1 MVAATDDNT
10 FTSSNLASGTNRALD
25 ATLYVVWALFWLLM
39 ILIAVQDAM
48 HDAGTRW
55 WEPVVWEGS
64 SCLFAT
70 IWMVIQRRA
79 GARYDVYLDRPARWV
94 AHHLKWLPLIV
105 ATFLVCVYLVRHGI
119 YALAGSEYR
128 HDPWAH
134 VIVYE
139 TIKIGLFFG
148 LWLGIF
154 FGFSSYHRWQEERRQ
169 LLLLQKSLSDA
180 QLAQLKA
187 QLRPH
192 LFFNVLNTIS
202 ALMHIDVERAD
213 RLVARLG
220 DLLRTTLQSGDRDV
234 TSLGEELR
242 LLRLYADVMQERFA
256 DRVSLEWHVEEGSEV
271 AAIPALL
278 LQPFLENA
286 FKHGVEV
293 SRDHVRIDIAT
304 RKLNDSLFLCVRNSG
319 GRLASSV
326 SGIGVR
332 NSRERLRMLF
342 GEQTSIELSQHGEYV
357 EARIQLPWR
366 RYVE

>member
-1 MVAATDDNT
+1 MVAATDNT
-10 FTSSNLASGTNRALD
+10 FASVDISSGTNRALD

-39 ILIAVQDAM
+39 ILIAVQDTAL
-48 HDAGTRW
+48 DAETSW

-79 GARYDVYLDRPARWV
+79 GERYDVYLDRPGRWI
-94 AHHLKWLPLIV
+94 AQHLKWLPLII

-119 YALAGSEYR
+119 YALAGREYR
-128 HDPWAH
+128 HDPWAY

-139 TIKIGLFFG
+139 TVKIGLFFG

-169 LLLLQKSLSDA
+169 LVLLQKSLADA
-180 QLAQLKA
+180 QLSQLKA

-213 RLVARLG
+213 RLLARLG

-242 LLRLYADVMQERFA
+242 LLKLYADVMQERFA
-256 DRVSLEWHVEEGSEV
+256 DRVSLEWHVQEGNEI

-293 SRDHVRIDIAT
+293 SREHVRIDVAV
-304 RKLNDSLFLCVRNSG
+304 RRQGDRLLLCIRNSG
-319 GRLASSV
+319 GRLESSLG
-326 SGIGVR
+326 GIGVR

-342 GEQTSIELSQHGEYV
+342 GDQTSIELSQQGEYV

-366 RYVE
+366 RSVE

>member
-1 MVAATDDNT
+1 LAPIH
-10 FTSSNLASGTNRALD
+10 SSSTNRTLD
-25 ATLYVVWALFWLLM
+25 ASLYVVWALFWLLM
-39 ILIAVQDAM
+39 ILIALQDTAL
-48 HDAGTRW
+48 DPAIRW

-79 GARYDVYLDRPARWV
+79 GERYDVYLDQPARWI
-94 AHHLKWLPLIV
+94 AHHLKWLPVIV

-119 YALAGSEYR
+119 YALAGHEYR
-128 HDPWAH
+128 HESWGY
-134 VIVYE
+134 VIAYE
-139 TIKIGLFFG
+139 TAKIGLFFG
-148 LWLGIF
+148 LWIGIF
-154 FGFSSYHRWQEERRQ
+154 FGFSSYHRWQEERRE
-169 LLLLQKSLSDA
+169 LLLLQKSLSEA
-180 QLAQLKA
+180 QLAQLRA

-213 RLVARLG
+213 RLLARLG

-242 LLRLYADVMQERFA
+242 LLRLYADVMQERFS
-256 DRVSLEWHVEEGSEV
+256 DRVTIEWHVEEGTEV
-271 AAIPALL
+271 AAIPALI

-304 RKLNDSLFLCVRNSG
+304 RKHAEQLMLCVRNSG
-319 GRLASSV
+319 AQLNSS
-326 SGIGVR
+326 SGGIGVR

-342 GEQTSIELSQHGEYV
+342 GEAASIELSQQGSYF

-366 RYVE
+366 RHVA